1 MKDFSPHELDDKIH
15 GFMARKLN
23 QFPELEEERYY
34 IERSTPTRLAQTTQV
49 HVFPLMKLRTQS

>member
-15 GFMARKLN
+15 GFMARKMN

-34 IERSTPTRLAQTTQV
+34 IERTTPVRRLQTTQM
-49 HVFPLMKLRTQS
+49 HIFPSMKLRSQS